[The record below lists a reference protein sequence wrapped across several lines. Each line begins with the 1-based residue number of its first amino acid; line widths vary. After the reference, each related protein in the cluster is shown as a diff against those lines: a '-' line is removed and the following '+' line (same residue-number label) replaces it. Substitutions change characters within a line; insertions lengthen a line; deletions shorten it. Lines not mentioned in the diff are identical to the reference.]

1 MLSLDPSH
9 FAPVPIRMKN
19 IFLNLHEV
27 ILLLT
32 IVESL
37 FLGALFKLLPS
48 KQAQARNFLSLFFLL
63 VAGTLTT
70 TLITWNG
77 YFQAMDIATWSL
89 VPAVLSACLL
99 LQGPCLYFYLRSLS
113 ETIVIKQWRH
123 LIHLFPAVFIASLI
137 VILKVNVIEWLPWN
151 WPSLAPIDKATIQFV
166 WAIVRCSPLIYVLA
180 CFYTEYRLRQRQK
193 QVYSIIVS
201 KELRW
206 AEIVL
211 GGFFIHWLWSFV
223 GYFLGGYISAE
234 MNDLVGI
241 LNNYFTVILVNV
253 LFAFGLINTR
263 QLMQVV
269 PVEDSVKVAEIA
281 HLNEKINVIERAIH
295 EQKLY
300 LEGHI
305 NLERFSEQIGLRA
318 RDVSAIINS
327 HYQSNFFEFI
337 NGYRIEE
344 AKRLLIA
351 DEAKGDTI
359 LDIVYKSG
367 FNSQS
372 AFHRFFKRVTGVTP
386 SEFRM
391 QHRKAQGKKAAEE
404 I

>member
-1 MLSLDPSH
+1 
-9 FAPVPIRMKN
+9 MKN
-19 IFLNLHEV
+19 TFLILHEV

-32 IVESL
+32 VVEAL
-37 FLGALFKLLPS
+37 FLCALFKLLPS
-48 KQAQARNFLSLFFLL
+48 KQTQARNFLSLFFLL

-70 TLITWNG
+70 TFITWNS
-77 YFQAMDIATWSL
+77 YLQTLEIANWSL

-123 LIHLFPAVFIASLI
+123 LIHLFPALFIASLI
-137 VILKVNVIEWLPWN
+137 VALKVSVIEWLPWN
-151 WPSLAPIDKATIQFV
+151 WPSLAPLDKATIQFV

-193 QVYSIIVS
+193 QVYSMIANN
-201 KELRW
+201 ELRW

-223 GYFLGGYISAE
+223 GYFLGGYISGD
-234 MNDLVGI
+234 MNDLVGT

-263 QLMQVV
+263 QLIQVV
-269 PVEDSVKVAEIA
+269 PVEGAVKAAEVAQ
-281 HLNEKINVIERAIH
+281 LNEKIKVIERAMR

-300 LEGHI
+300 LEGQI
-305 NLERFSEQIGLRA
+305 NLERFAEQIGLRA

-327 HYQSNFFEFI
+327 HYHSNFFEFI

-344 AKRLLIA
+344 AKRLLLA
-351 DEAKGDTI
+351 DDAKDDTI
-359 LDIVYKSG
+359 LDIIYKSG

-372 AFHRFFKRVTGVTP
+372 AFHRFFKRITGVTP
-386 SEFRM
+386 SEFRN
-391 QHRKAQGKKAAEE
+391 QHRKAQAIAAEQA
-404 I
+404 IKNN

>member
-1 MLSLDPSH
+1 
-9 FAPVPIRMKN
+9 MKN
-19 IFLNLHEV
+19 TFLNLHEV

-32 IVESL
+32 VVEAL
-37 FLGALFKLLPS
+37 FLCALFKLLPS

-70 TLITWNG
+70 TFITWNS
-77 YFQAMDIATWSL
+77 YLQTLEIASWSL

-123 LIHLFPAVFIASLI
+123 LIHLFPAAFIASLI

-151 WPSLAPIDKATIQFV
+151 WPSLAPLDKATIQFV

-193 QVYSIIVS
+193 QVYSMIANN
-201 KELRW
+201 ELRW

-223 GYFLGGYISAE
+223 GYFLGGYISGD
-234 MNDLVGI
+234 MNDLVGT

-269 PVEDSVKVAEIA
+269 PVEGAVKVAEVA
-281 HLNEKINVIERAIH
+281 QLTDKIKIIERAMR

-300 LEGHI
+300 LEGQI
-305 NLERFSEQIGLRA
+305 NLERFAEQIGLRA

-327 HYQSNFFEFI
+327 HYHSNFFEFI

-344 AKRLLIA
+344 AKRLLVA
-351 DEAKGDTI
+351 DDAKDDTI
-359 LDIVYKSG
+359 LDIIYKSG

-372 AFHRFFKRVTGVTP
+372 AFHRFFKRITGVTP
-386 SEFRM
+386 SEFRN
-391 QHRKAQGKKAAEE
+391 QHRKAQLIAAEQN
-404 I
+404 INNN

>member
-1 MLSLDPSH
+1 
-9 FAPVPIRMKN
+9 MKN

-32 IVESL
+32 AVESL
-37 FLGALFKLLPS
+37 FLSALFKLIPS

-70 TLITWNG
+70 TFITWNS
-77 YFQAMDIATWSL
+77 YLQTLEIATWSL

-99 LQGPCLYFYLRSLS
+99 LQGPCLYFYLRSVS
-113 ETIVIKQWRH
+113 ETIVIRQWRH
-123 LIHLFPAVFIASLI
+123 LIHLFPAAFIVSLI
-137 VILKVNVIEWLPWN
+137 VALKVNVIEWLPWN
-151 WPSLAPIDKATIQFV
+151 WSSLAPLDKLTIQFV
-166 WAIVRCSPLIYVLA
+166 WAFVRCSPLIYVLV

-193 QVYSIIVS
+193 QVYSMIATN
-201 KELRW
+201 ELRW

-211 GGFFIHWLWSFV
+211 GGFFIHWLWSVV
-223 GYFLGGYISAE
+223 GYFLGGYISGD
-234 MNDLVGI
+234 MNDLVGT
-241 LNNYFTVILVNV
+241 LNNYSTVVLVNV

-263 QLMQVV
+263 QLIQVV
-269 PVEDSVKVAEIA
+269 PVGDVVKAAEVPR
-281 HLNEKINVIERAIH
+281 LDEKVKFIERAML

-300 LEGHI
+300 LDGHI

-351 DEAKGDTI
+351 DDAKDDTI
-359 LDIVYKSG
+359 LDIIYKSG

-372 AFHRFFKRVTGVTP
+372 AFHRFFKRITGVTP
-386 SEFRM
+386 SEYRN
-391 QHRKAQGKKAAEE
+391 QHRKAQAIKAEQE
-404 I
+404 TK

>member
-1 MLSLDPSH
+1 
-9 FAPVPIRMKN
+9 MKN

-37 FLGALFKLLPS
+37 FLSALFKLLPS
-48 KQAQARNFLSLFFLL
+48 RQAQARNFLSLFFLL

-70 TLITWNG
+70 TFITWNS
-77 YFQAMDIATWSL
+77 YLQTVEIATWSL

-123 LIHLFPAVFIASLI
+123 LIHLFPAAFIAGLI
-137 VILKVNVIEWLPWN
+137 VVLKVNVIEWLPWN
-151 WPSLAPIDKATIQFV
+151 WPNLAPLDKATIQFV

-180 CFYTEYRLRQRQK
+180 CFYTEYRLRQSQK
-193 QVYSIIVS
+193 QVYSMIAS
-201 KELRW
+201 NELRW

-223 GYFLGGYISAE
+223 GYFLGGYISGE
-234 MNDLVGI
+234 MNDLVGT

-263 QLMQVV
+263 QLMQVL
-269 PVEDSVKVAEIA
+269 PVEDVVKVAEVP
-281 HLNEKINVIERAIH
+281 HLNEKVKVIERAMH

-318 RDVSAIINS
+318 REVSAIINS

-351 DEAKGDTI
+351 DDAKGDTI
-359 LDIVYKSG
+359 LDIIYKSG

-372 AFHRFFKRVTGVTP
+372 AFHRFFKRITGITP
-386 SEFRM
+386 SEFRN
-391 QHRKAQGKKAAEE
+391 QHRKEEGIKAEQDTE
-404 I
+404 

>member
-1 MLSLDPSH
+1 
-9 FAPVPIRMKN
+9 MKN

-32 IVESL
+32 SVESL
-37 FLGALFKLLPS
+37 FLCALFKLLPS
-48 KQAQARNFLSLFFLL
+48 KQTQARNFLSLFFLL
-63 VAGTLTT
+63 VAGTLITT
-70 TLITWNG
+70 FITWNS
-77 YFQAMDIATWSL
+77 YLQTLEIATWSL
-89 VPAVLSACLL
+89 VPAMLSACLL

-137 VILKVNVIEWLPWN
+137 VLLNVNVTEWLPWN
-151 WPSLAPIDKATIQFV
+151 WAGLAPFDKATIQFV

-193 QVYSIIVS
+193 QVYSMIANN
-201 KELRW
+201 ELRW

-223 GYFLGGYISAE
+223 GYFLGGYISGD
-234 MNDLVGI
+234 MNDLVGT

-263 QLMQVV
+263 QLMQHV
-269 PVEDSVKVAEIA
+269 PVESAVKVAEVA
-281 HLNEKINVIERAIH
+281 QLNDKIKIIERAMG

-300 LEGHI
+300 LEGQI
-305 NLERFSEQIGLRA
+305 NLERFAEQMGLRA
-318 RDVSAIINS
+318 RDVSAIINA

-351 DEAKGDTI
+351 DDAKDDTI
-359 LDIVYKSG
+359 LDIIYKSG

-372 AFHRFFKRVTGVTP
+372 AFHRFFKRITGVTP
-386 SEFRM
+386 SEFRNR
-391 QHRKAQGKKAAEE
+391 HRNAQAIAAEQD
-404 I
+404 IKK

>member
-1 MLSLDPSH
+1 
-9 FAPVPIRMKN
+9 MKN

-351 DEAKGDTI
+351 DDAKGDTI
-359 LDIVYKSG
+359 LDIIYKSG

-386 SEFRM
+386 SEFRI
-391 QHRKAQGKKAAEE
+391 QHRAAQE
-404 I
+404 IKTGQETK